1 MALSVKTKEH
11 IRRRLELALPKWG
24 ALAAGAVALGLAIAF
39 TSQALH
45 FVVVSDTH
53 GGSVRILT
61 ASSSEETLLSLT
73 DTPPLG
79 ENDKIVWSQ
88 NADGRLMQVLRA
100 YTVPVT
106 ADGETRDVITTGA
119 TAAEL
124 LAQLGITYDDNDR
137 LSTSADEVVT
147 EGSSLTLQ
155 RVDYVDYTEDVVI
168 PSERQEIPTS
178 LFYREPD
185 ETMVLQEG
193 SDGLDTVTWR
203 DVYLDGQWSE
213 KQELDRVTQV
223 GMVPTIVKVYGEQA
237 PVSSFVGP
245 EIVDG
250 VPAEGVT
257 ETYTGQRSTGY
268 SASATAKGASGRRL
282 TYGTVAVNPNVIPYG
297 TLMYITS
304 DDGTFV
310 YGYAY
315 AADTGTAMMEG
326 HAFVDLYYQTYEES
340 VQSAVVPVTVYIIDD
355 AVAAQYEDQNN
366 EIMNN
371 LLAQAEQ
378 QAAADSDSQ

>member
-1 MALSVKTKEH
+1 MPISLKTREH
-11 IRRRLELALPKWG
+11 IRRRLAVALPKWG
-24 ALAAGAVALGLAIAF
+24 ALAAGALALGLTIAF

-106 ADGETRDVITTGA
+106 ADGQTRDVITTGA

-124 LAQLGITYDDNDR
+124 LAQLGLTYDDNDI
-137 LSTSADEVVT
+137 LTPAADETVT

-155 RVDYVDYTEDVVI
+155 RVEYVDYTEDVVI
-168 PSERQEIPTS
+168 PSQRQEVPTS
-178 LFYREPD
+178 LFYRDHD
-185 ETMVLQEG
+185 ETMMLQEG

-203 DVYLDGQWSE
+203 DVYIDGTWTE

-223 GMVPTIVKVYGEQA
+223 GMVPTVVKVYGEQA

-250 VPAEGVT
+250 VPAEGVV

-268 SASATAKGASGRRL
+268 SASSTAKGASGQRL
-282 TYGTVAVNPNVIPYG
+282 TYGTVAVNPNIIPYG

-304 DDGTFV
+304 DDGSFV

-326 HAFVDLYYQTYEES
+326 HAFVDLYYQTYQES
-340 VQSAVVPVTVYIIDD
+340 VESAVVPVTVYIIDD
-355 AVAAQYEDQNN
+355 DVASRYEEQNDAIRETLLDQGFPDP
-366 EIMNN
+366 
-371 LLAQAEQ
+371 
-378 QAAADSDSQ
+378 DSAS

>member
-1 MALSVKTKEH
+1 MPISLKTREH
-11 IRRRLELALPKWG
+11 IRRRLAVALPKWG
-24 ALAAGAVALGLAIAF
+24 ALAAGALALGLTIAF

-106 ADGETRDVITTGA
+106 ADGQTRDVITTGA

-124 LAQLGITYDDNDR
+124 LAQLGLTYDDNDI
-137 LSTSADEVVT
+137 LTPAADERVT

-155 RVDYVDYTEDVVI
+155 QVEYVDYTEDVVI
-168 PSERQEIPTS
+168 PSQRQEVPTS
-178 LFYREPD
+178 LFYRDHD
-185 ETMVLQEG
+185 ETMMLQEG

-203 DVYLDGQWSE
+203 DVYIDGTWTE

-223 GMVPTIVKVYGEQA
+223 GMVPTVVKVYGEQA

-250 VPAEGVT
+250 VPSEGVV

-268 SASATAKGASGRRL
+268 SASSTAKGASGQRL
-282 TYGTVAVNPNVIPYG
+282 TYGTVAVNPNIIPYG

-304 DDGTFV
+304 DDGSFV

-326 HAFVDLYYQTYEES
+326 HAFVDLYYQTYQES
-340 VQSAVVPVTVYIIDD
+340 VESAVVPVTVYIIDD
-355 AVAAQYEDQNN
+355 DVASRYEEQNDAIRQTLLDQGFPD
-366 EIMNN
+366 
-371 LLAQAEQ
+371 L
-378 QAAADSDSQ
+378 DSAS

>member
-1 MALSVKTKEH
+1 MPISLKTREH
-11 IRRRLELALPKWG
+11 IRRRLAVALPKWG
-24 ALAAGAVALGLAIAF
+24 ALAAGALALGLTIAF

-106 ADGETRDVITTGA
+106 ADGQTRDVITTGA

-124 LAQLGITYDDNDR
+124 LAQLGLTYDDNDI
-137 LSTSADEVVT
+137 LTPAADETVT

-155 RVDYVDYTEDVVI
+155 RVEYVDYTEDVVI
-168 PSERQEIPTS
+168 PSQRQEVPTS
-178 LFYREPD
+178 LFYRDHD
-185 ETMVLQEG
+185 ETMMLQEG

-203 DVYLDGQWSE
+203 DVYIDGTWTE

-223 GMVPTIVKVYGEQA
+223 GMVPTVVKVYGEQA

-250 VPAEGVT
+250 VPAEGVV

-268 SASATAKGASGRRL
+268 SASSTAKGASGQRL
-282 TYGTVAVNPNVIPYG
+282 TYGTVAVNPNIIPYG

-304 DDGTFV
+304 DDGSFV

-326 HAFVDLYYQTYEES
+326 HAFVDLYYQTYQES
-340 VQSAVVPVTVYIIDD
+340 VESAVVPVTVYIIGDD
-355 AVAAQYEDQNN
+355 VASRYEEQNDAIRQTLLDQGFPDP
-366 EIMNN
+366 
-371 LLAQAEQ
+371 
-378 QAAADSDSQ
+378 DSAS

>member
-1 MALSVKTKEH
+1 MPISLKTREH
-11 IRRRLELALPKWG
+11 IRRRLAVALPKWG
-24 ALAAGAVALGLAIAF
+24 ALAAGALALGLTIAF

-106 ADGETRDVITTGA
+106 ADGQTRDVITTGA

-124 LAQLGITYDDNDR
+124 LAQLGLTYDDNDI
-137 LSTSADEVVT
+137 LTPAADETVT

-155 RVDYVDYTEDVVI
+155 RVEYVDYTEDVVI
-168 PSERQEIPTS
+168 PSQRQEVPTS
-178 LFYREPD
+178 LFYRDHD
-185 ETMVLQEG
+185 ETMILQEG

-203 DVYLDGQWSE
+203 DVYIDGTWTE

-223 GMVPTIVKVYGEQA
+223 GMVPTVVKVYGEQA

-250 VPAEGVT
+250 VPSEGVV

-268 SASATAKGASGRRL
+268 SASSTAKGASGQRL
-282 TYGTVAVNPNVIPYG
+282 TYGTVAVNPNIIPYG

-304 DDGTFV
+304 DDGSFV

-326 HAFVDLYYQTYEES
+326 HAFVDLYYQTYQES
-340 VQSAVVPVTVYIIDD
+340 VESAVVPVTVYIIDD
-355 AVAAQYEDQNN
+355 DVASRYEEQNDAIRQTLLDQGFPD
-366 EIMNN
+366 
-371 LLAQAEQ
+371 LDFA
-378 QAAADSDSQ
+378 S

>member
-1 MALSVKTKEH
+1 MPISLKTREH
-11 IRRRLELALPKWG
+11 IRRRLAVALPKWG
-24 ALAAGAVALGLAIAF
+24 ALAAGALALGLTIAF

-106 ADGETRDVITTGA
+106 ADGQTRDVITTGA

-124 LAQLGITYDDNDR
+124 LAQLGLTYDDNDI
-137 LSTSADEVVT
+137 LTPAADETVT

-155 RVDYVDYTEDVVI
+155 RVEYVDYTEDVVI
-168 PSERQEIPTS
+168 PSQRQEVPTS
-178 LFYREPD
+178 LFYRDHD
-185 ETMVLQEG
+185 ETMMLQEG

-203 DVYLDGQWSE
+203 DVYIDGTWTE

-223 GMVPTIVKVYGEQA
+223 GMVPTVVKVYGEQA

-250 VPAEGVT
+250 VPSEGVV

-268 SASATAKGASGRRL
+268 SASSTAKGASGQRL
-282 TYGTVAVNPNVIPYG
+282 TYGTVAVNPNIIPYG

-304 DDGTFV
+304 DDGSFV

-326 HAFVDLYYQTYEES
+326 HAFVDLYYQTYQES
-340 VQSAVVPVTVYIIDD
+340 VESAVVPVTVYIIDD
-355 AVAAQYEDQNN
+355 DVASRYEEQNDAIRQTLLDQGFPD
-366 EIMNN
+366 
-371 LLAQAEQ
+371 L
-378 QAAADSDSQ
+378 DSAS

>member
-1 MALSVKTKEH
+1 MPISLKTREH
-11 IRRRLELALPKWG
+11 IRRRLAVALPKWG
-24 ALAAGAVALGLAIAF
+24 ALAAGALALGLTIAF

-106 ADGETRDVITTGA
+106 ADGQTRDVITTGA

-124 LAQLGITYDDNDR
+124 LAQLGLTYDDNDI
-137 LSTSADEVVT
+137 LTPAADETVT

-155 RVDYVDYTEDVVI
+155 RVEYVDYTEDVVI
-168 PSERQEIPTS
+168 PSQRQEVPTS
-178 LFYREPD
+178 LFYRDHD
-185 ETMVLQEG
+185 ETMMLQEG

-203 DVYLDGQWSE
+203 DVYIDGTWTE

-223 GMVPTIVKVYGEQA
+223 GMVPTVVKVYGEQA

-250 VPAEGVT
+250 VPSEGVA

-268 SASATAKGASGRRL
+268 SASSTAKGASGQRL
-282 TYGTVAVNPNVIPYG
+282 TYGTVAVNPNIIPYG

-304 DDGTFV
+304 DDGSFV

-326 HAFVDLYYQTYEES
+326 HAFVDLYYQTYQES
-340 VQSAVVPVTVYIIDD
+340 VESAVVPVTVYIIGDD
-355 AVAAQYEDQNN
+355 VASRYEEQNDAIRQTLLDQGFPDP
-366 EIMNN
+366 
-371 LLAQAEQ
+371 
-378 QAAADSDSQ
+378 DSVS

>member
-1 MALSVKTKEH
+1 MPISLKTREH
-11 IRRRLELALPKWG
+11 IRRRLAVALPKWG
-24 ALAAGAVALGLAIAF
+24 ALAAGALALGLTIAF

-106 ADGETRDVITTGA
+106 ADGQTRDVITTGA

-124 LAQLGITYDDNDR
+124 LAQLGLTYDDNDI
-137 LSTSADEVVT
+137 LTPAADETVT

-155 RVDYVDYTEDVVI
+155 RVEYVDYTEDVVI
-168 PSERQEIPTS
+168 PSQRQEVPTS
-178 LFYREPD
+178 LFYRDHD
-185 ETMVLQEG
+185 ETMILQEG

-203 DVYLDGQWSE
+203 DVYIDGTWTE

-223 GMVPTIVKVYGEQA
+223 GMVPTVVKVYGEQA

-250 VPAEGVT
+250 VPSEGVV

-268 SASATAKGASGRRL
+268 SASSTAKGASGQRL
-282 TYGTVAVNPNVIPYG
+282 TYGTVAVNPNIIPYG
-297 TLMYITS
+297 TMMYITS
-304 DDGTFV
+304 DDGSFV

-326 HAFVDLYYQTYEES
+326 HAFVDLYYQTYQES
-340 VQSAVVPVTVYIIDD
+340 VESAVVPVTVYIIDD
-355 AVAAQYEDQNN
+355 DVASRYEEQNDAIRQTLLDQGFPDP
-366 EIMNN
+366 
-371 LLAQAEQ
+371 
-378 QAAADSDSQ
+378 DSAS

>member
-1 MALSVKTKEH
+1 MPISLKTREH
-11 IRRRLELALPKWG
+11 IRRRLAVALPKWG
-24 ALAAGAVALGLAIAF
+24 ALAAGALALGLTIAF

-106 ADGETRDVITTGA
+106 ADGQTRDVITTGA

-124 LAQLGITYDDNDR
+124 LAQLGLTYDDNDI
-137 LSTSADEVVT
+137 LTPAADETVT

-155 RVDYVDYTEDVVI
+155 RVEYVDYTEDVVI
-168 PSERQEIPTS
+168 PSQRQEVPTS
-178 LFYREPD
+178 LFYRDPD
-185 ETMVLQEG
+185 ETMTLQEG
-193 SDGLDTVTWR
+193 SDGLDTVTMR
-203 DVYLDGQWSE
+203 DVYVDGQWTE

-223 GMVPTIVKVYGEQA
+223 GMVPTVVKVYGEQA

-250 VPAEGVT
+250 VPSEGVV

-268 SASATAKGASGRRL
+268 SASSTAKGASGQRL
-282 TYGTVAVNPNVIPYG
+282 TYGTVAVNPNIIPYG

-304 DDGTFV
+304 DDGSFV

-326 HAFVDLYYQTYEES
+326 HAFVDLYYQTYQES
-340 VQSAVVPVTVYIIDD
+340 VESAVVPVTVYIIDD
-355 AVAAQYEDQNN
+355 DVASRYEEQNDAIRQTLLDQGFPDP
-366 EIMNN
+366 
-371 LLAQAEQ
+371 
-378 QAAADSDSQ
+378 DSAS